1 MAAFSKCVVV
11 GLTLVA
17 LGSVGGPSAW
27 GATGLNGTRTV
38 EPSTMPTAEARR
50 FEVDDVKIAVDYLLG
65 RNGRKK
71 DVRTGIRLL
80 VAAAE
85 RKPVAKRVFVRQW
98 MSGNLDGAMDAM
110 TDEEWVAVL
119 GWFKEAFDAGEKKA
133 GLLLGRVE
141 FIEANETNRTDR
153 AVHYVSAAKYWRA
166 AGRAGCAESWYR
178 LGNLVTIQLPK
189 PPFSQ
194 PKTNAEKR
202 QNQRWNV
209 QFRPL
214 LDLKLSDRDARY
226 AYEHALKISPN
237 HVAAKYELA
246 LLYLFSSD
254 EKVADSRAAYE
265 TFTEFYRSDK
275 TDKWHVYYYGLS
287 GWCLMT
293 DKMNADV
300 YQRAIAV
307 QLTPQSIEYD
317 SWLKRINEYN
327 ALFDR
332 RQNYVTFIERAAKMG
347 CEPAQRFMSKLS
359 QGQ

>member
-11 GLTLVA
+11 GLALVV
-17 LGSVGGPSAW
+17 LESVGGLSAW
-27 GATGLNGTRTV
+27 GATGRDGMRTV
-38 EPSTMPTAEARR
+38 GQSAASTAEAGRS
-50 FEVDDVKIAVDYLLG
+50 EVDDVKIAVDYLLG
-65 RNGRKK
+65 RDGRKK

-98 MSGNLDGAMDAM
+98 MSGNLDGAMDTV
-110 TDEEWVAVL
+110 TDEEWASVL
-119 GWFKEAFDAGEKKA
+119 GWFKEAFDAGEKRA
-133 GLLLGRVE
+133 GFLLGRIE
-141 FIEANETNRTDR
+141 FGKASDTNRTDR
-153 AVHYVSAAKYWRA
+153 AVHYVEAAKYWRA

-178 LGNLVTIQLPK
+178 LGNLVAIELPR
-189 PPFSQ
+189 PPFRK

-202 QNQRWNV
+202 QNQRWNA

-214 LDLKLSDRDARY
+214 LDLKLTDRDARY
-226 AYEHALKISPN
+226 AYEHALKILPN
-237 HVAAKYELA
+237 HMAAKYELA
-246 LLYLFSSD
+246 LLRLFSLD
-254 EKVADSRAAYE
+254 KKVADSKAAHE
-265 TFTEFYRSDK
+265 MFTEFYRKDK
-275 TDKWHVYYYGLS
+275 TDKWYVYYYGLS
-287 GWCLMT
+287 GWSLMT

-307 QLTPQSIEYD
+307 QLTPESIEYD

-332 RQNYVTFIERAAKMG
+332 RQNYVTFIEQAAKMG
-347 CEPAQRFMSKLS
+347 CEPAQRFMSSLS